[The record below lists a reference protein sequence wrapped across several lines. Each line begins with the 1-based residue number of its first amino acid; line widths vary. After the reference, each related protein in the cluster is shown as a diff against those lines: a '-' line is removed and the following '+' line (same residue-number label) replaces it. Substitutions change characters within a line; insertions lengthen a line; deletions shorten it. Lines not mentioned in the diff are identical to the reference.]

1 MVPVKLFKVIFKDL
15 RSVREKFFC
24 GELIEVSNLILID
37 FILLILLYFNY
48 WKLFIIVTILF
59 QLYFLIEVKNKEL
72 SQIYLITK
80 YVILYMSLDEIYFC
94 LNSNL
99 IYMILDNLTI
109 FWLWYPATGGYSLVL
124 KLVLFGASRTYR
136 ISGPS

>member
-1 MVPVKLFKVIFKDL
+1 MVLVKLFKVIFKDL

-99 IYMILDNLTI
+99 IYMILDNMTM
-109 FWLWYPATGGYSLVL
+109 FWLCYLANEAKQYQANLSQ
-124 KLVLFGASRTYR
+124 
-136 ISGPS
+136 

>member
-48 WKLFIIVTILF
+48 
-59 QLYFLIEVKNKEL
+59 
-72 SQIYLITK
+72 
-80 YVILYMSLDEIYFC
+80 
-94 LNSNL
+94 
-99 IYMILDNLTI
+99 
-109 FWLWYPATGGYSLVL
+109 
-124 KLVLFGASRTYR
+124 
-136 ISGPS
+136 